1 MEEELIPVQ
10 KKDFLEE
17 DPSIRNQN
25 FYCVSF
31 ISPEDVLKEKD
42 AFYFHKFLE
51 SFSQDMNN
59 MFNTLIEKYPDDKT
73 VFDAV
78 KDNNSHLFKFE
89 DMNEQ
94 FNFFKNK
101 NEEEIEKEFHSKQN
115 FKTTVRGLKVRGV
128 YDTMDEAKKRC
139 DVLKKIDP
147 NFNIMIGQVGCWCP
161 WSPNPND
168 IDDQNWSETQLNT
181 LMMNYKKNKE
191 SKDELF
197 NERTQV
203 SVSSAKTFED
213 ISSNV
218 DTKN

>member
-78 KDNNSHLFKFE
+78 KDNHSHLFKFE

-161 WSPNPND
+161 WSPNPNY

>member
-42 AFYFHKFLE
+42 VFYFHKFLE
-51 SFSQDMNN
+51 SFSQDMND

-73 VFDAV
+73 VFYAV
-78 KDNNSHLFKFE
+78 KDNHSHLFKFE

-218 DTKN
+218 HTKN